1 MSQKRK
7 CNQDTGEYAK
17 ESENFACV
25 GRVSRNL
32 RNRSPTGNGA
42 RKADLSLPWPSALP
56 TAFYRLGYRRGRLY
70 SQVVS
75 ATRNYMSAVQIF
87 IIVITVL
94 FAVGILTCVLSHYKM
109 GARSWSDQRNRRQ
122 ASNRQQPCPQ
132 QQQYTYSLTPTTAS
146 MMYTPSTV
154 QERQRLE
161 AGAHQD
167 HLVRLHSVQTDLA
180 LNLPH
185 SITLPDGEEG
195 PRCDTKLL
203 KLQDPE
209 QHAEITRSFI
219 RPPPNRTVPD
229 SNSLPPFRSNSVGL
243 LQKPTTPPLTVT
255 DTTVLVTRSHSVSSS
270 NAHGGY
276 SRGPA
281 VSNPSVT
288 SHIWLPSVAMN
299 SRMSGTSN
307 RTYGCTQVV
316 TDSKYDSTD
325 PPPPY
330 SDVVNQWDVNTV
342 SRQQNSGV

>member
-1 MSQKRK
+1 M
-7 CNQDTGEYAK
+7 NE
-17 ESENFACV
+17 V
-25 GRVSRNL
+25 
-32 RNRSPTGNGA
+32 
-42 RKADLSLPWPSALP
+42 
-56 TAFYRLGYRRGRLY
+56 
-70 SQVVS
+70 
-75 ATRNYMSAVQIF
+75 SAVQIF

-94 FAVGILTCVLSHYKM
+94 FAVGIITCVLSHYKM
-109 GARSWSDQRNRRQ
+109 GARSWSDQRNRQQ
-122 ASNRQQPCPQ
+122 ASTRQQPCPQ

-146 MMYTPSTV
+146 MMYTPATV
-154 QERQRLE
+154 QERQRIE

-276 SRGPA
+276 SRGLA